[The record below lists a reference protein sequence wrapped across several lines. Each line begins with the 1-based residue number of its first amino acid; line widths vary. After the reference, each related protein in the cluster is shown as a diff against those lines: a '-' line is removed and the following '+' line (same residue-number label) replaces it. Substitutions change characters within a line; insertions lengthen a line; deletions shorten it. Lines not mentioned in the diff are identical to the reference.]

1 MKLIKI
7 WLICVF
13 LGITA
18 TALAEA
24 DKDIKPLRV
33 GMLPSLSLQ
42 KLFERFTP
50 LQAYLT
56 QALHRPVILLTAT
69 NYETYMKRASE
80 YEYDLYF
87 AAPHMAAYAES
98 EFGYRRISLM
108 TRDLGGYLLVRTG
121 GPIKKISDL
130 KGRTVSAPE
139 RLAIITM
146 MGELM
151 LEQNNLIPGK
161 DVKIDYTSTHNNA
174 ILALSGGK
182 VDAAIASTAI
192 FDIVKSELRNKLT
205 ILKKTDNV
213 SHLMFM
219 ASPKLP
225 EKEYTELR
233 EAMLRFK
240 ADGPGKEFFTRSP
253 YGDMAEIHDEDMQN
267 MQPYIKMLKQRLP
280 DKM

>member
-1 MKLIKI
+1 MKLSRI
-7 WLICVF
+7 WFIL
-13 LGITA
+13 LLLNLA
-18 TALAEA
+18 TIAFAA
-24 DKDIKPLRV
+24 GNKDIKPLRV

-50 LQAYLT
+50 LQDYLKQT
-56 QALHRPVILLTAT
+56 LHRPVILLTAT
-69 NYETYMKRASE
+69 NYETYLKRAGE

-87 AAPHMAAYAES
+87 AAPHMAAYVES

-121 GPIKKISDL
+121 GPIKKVSDL
-130 KGRTVSAPE
+130 KGRVVSAPE

-146 MGELM
+146 MGEVL
-151 LEQNNLIPGK
+151 LEQNNLTPGK

-182 VDAAIASTAI
+182 ADAAIASTAI

-205 ILKKTDNV
+205 ILKKTENV

-225 EKEYTELR
+225 EKEYTQLR

-240 ADGPGKEFFTRSP
+240 ADGPGKEFFKRSP
-253 YGDMAEIHDEDMQN
+253 YGDMAEIHDEDMRN
-267 MQPYIKMLKQRLP
+267 MQPYIKMLKQGLSG
-280 DKM
+280 KE